1 MVALRRRL
9 LVIVGMCL
17 ASCVAAVAAPSVT
30 NLSPNSGAVGAS
42 VTITGTNFGSTQ
54 ADSTVAFNGTAATP
68 TEWDATSIVVTVP
81 TGATTGNVVVMVDGV
96 TSTGMLMTITGTSPP
111 SRPAGSALDLNNPLT
126 ANLAGLFLMNE
137 GSGTSDQNLVDN
149 QGADFSGGSSPA
161 WDTGGPAVVFAGGS
175 SLSSYLNAGADL
187 TFDQLTTN
195 QMTVVAKVYVS
206 TLAAGGVCEKND
218 GNSVDSGFVFG
229 WDSGGAMWLTV
240 EKANANLRVGT
251 GSGAITAGQWL
262 QVAFTWDGT
271 IGLASAGHL
280 FIDGVEQ
287 TKATA
292 TDGSGKLGYAN
303 ATSQP
308 FRIGNASFDTI
319 SGAPNGKMAYLA
331 VYKGRILTPTEMNQL
346 DAQPPIVVSN
356 DVTGT
361 IAPNGSPASITTTV
375 SGQGA
380 RLTFDGSIGQQA
392 TLQFSNNTMGSVTAT
407 LLAEG
412 NTIVSVT
419 SAAGSFSLPQTRL
432 PISGID
438 TVHIQPA
445 GSAGSI
451 TVLLTVSNTPSRSVG
466 SALDPSNPLT
476 TNLAGLFL
484 MNEGSGTS
492 DQNLVDNQEA
502 NFSGGSLPT
511 WDTGGPAIVF
521 AGGNSLNSYLDAGT
535 DLTFDQLTPNQMTV
549 VARVYVNTLVPAGVC
564 EKNDGNAVDSGF
576 LFGWDNWGA
585 MWLTVEKASANLRI
599 GTGSGVIAAGQWMQV
614 AFTWDGT
621 VGLASAGH
629 LFING
634 VEQAKATATDG
645 SGTLGY
651 ANATNRPFRIGNAS
665 FDAIAGA
672 LNGEMAYLAVYKG
685 RILTP
690 TEMNQL
696 DAQLPIVAF
705 TGANVVIASITPNIG
720 GSGMQVV
727 LQGAGFGA
735 AQGSSTVLFNGS
747 NAGAATGWS
756 STSTTVNVPAGA
768 TTGNVVVTAGGVES
782 NTVNFTVLPAITAL
796 SRSSGPVSA
805 PVTLTGT
812 QFGTAQGT
820 VTFNGTAATLTSWSA
835 TSIVVIVPAGA
846 TTGNVVVTAGGLASA
861 GVLFTVLPTPSIAS
875 LSPDSGPVGTL
886 VTITGTNFGATQ
898 GTSTVALNGTIATPT
913 SWSATSIVVTVP
925 AGTTT
930 GNVVV
935 TASGVASN
943 AVLMMVLSTTPLPA
957 VAQVQPAGGSANFP
971 LNGRVVIR
979 FTQPVQAMA
988 IVPGTLSL
996 AQGTTNIAGGV
1007 ALSNDR
1013 LSLTFAPSQNLSAN
1027 TAFMVVVQ
1035 DIASS
1040 QSSPLFQSSFTT
1052 GSTSDTV
1059 TPQVVQT
1066 SPQDG
1071 TTGVPTSAPV
1081 VVQFSKPM
1089 DPATLTPQNVGV
1101 TDLVSG
1107 QAVSGM
1113 VQVDPTGTT
1122 ASFVPQG
1129 FLAVDRQFQVVLS
1142 STVQD
1147 SSGNSL
1153 SGSGAIFRFTTSF
1166 AADTTGPQMLGIS
1179 PSNEATS
1186 FPLNALVVLE
1196 FDKPLNIISV
1206 SSGFQVEA
1214 NGQAV
1219 SGGVALS
1226 DSNKRITFTPL
1237 GGLAAN
1243 TVYTVVTTSGIL
1255 DVGGVPQSN
1264 PGTFTLTTGAT
1275 TDTTMPLIIGVS
1287 PVSSSTGVPTNA
1299 VVQLQLNK
1307 AIDPLTVTATTFEV
1321 YPASVPNAPP
1331 VPGTLSVSADGK
1343 TWTLVPTAP
1352 LDSSTM
1358 YVVVNLGGA
1367 TDLEGQGLIGFESTF
1382 TTGFGAV
1389 TTAPSLATVSPANGA
1404 TGVPVNVRLDVSMS
1418 VALDPDSVGNGSL
1431 TLSAAGTAVTGAVSL
1446 SSDLMTLTFVPS
1458 ALLASSTAY
1467 TMTVSGV
1474 TDEAGN
1480 VVSPFTSSFTTGVLG
1495 LANTTAPSVVS
1506 VSPSNGSSAALVGS
1520 SVVLTF
1526 NEAIDATTVNN
1537 ASVSISVS
1545 GASGVLAGT
1554 YQLDATGTILTFAP
1568 LSPLPASTTIAVHVN
1583 GSSVLDLSG
1592 NQGFSFSSSFTTGT
1606 GTDATAPT
1614 VVAVAPTNGSTD
1626 VGLSAQVVL
1635 TFSKSLNASTI
1646 NTNNFAVLVNGQRSS
1661 VGISTSADNR
1671 AVTLNEYGL
1680 PASSA
1685 VTVVATSAVT
1695 DLWGNSLVD
1704 FESQFTTAPPINTT
1718 QPAVF
1723 SQRPG
1728 NGAQGAPLTTSVVL
1742 YLSEA
1747 MNAASV
1753 QGALH
1758 ISQNGALAAGTTQ
1771 VTDNGQVVQFTPAA
1785 PWQPNALVQVF
1796 LDSSALALGGTAIS
1810 NYQSLFTTAAA
1821 NSTIAP
1827 TVVNTSPPSGANSVP
1842 TNAGIDFGFNEAL
1855 DPATISPSTVLCYQN
1870 SAWIQGAVSLAGGG
1884 TVLQVVPRLPL
1895 QPNTSTTCQVSTDV
1909 QGLNGLAA
1917 TASSL
1922 SFTTGS
1928 GPDSVIPT
1936 ILTVSP
1942 PNGSVNVGDNAN
1954 VRVVFSKAIDPLTI
1968 NASTV
1973 QLSGGGTTVVPDSIS
1988 FSNGNQSVLLVP
2000 HAPLPDATQM
2010 TLTISGITDVAG
2022 NPVTAQTINFTTGTG
2037 PDVVA
2042 PLLVSSSPF
2051 QAGVNVPLNA
2061 VVTLQVNE
2069 PVDAGSVNGSTFL
2082 ISADAT
2088 GQSVT
2093 GTYSVS
2099 TDGQTIMFL
2108 PSVPLA
2114 AGQGYHVY
2122 SGNRGIADL
2131 AGNLLASLGGVTDF
2145 SFTTGTTANT
2155 SAPQVAGVSPA
2166 NGATAVPIN
2175 AQVVIQFSEPVNAA
2189 TLSGVTLS
2197 GSSGAAMVSS
2207 SVSNGNQMLTLIPIV
2222 PLSPNGTYTLNIAGI
2237 LDLSGNALAAPVTS
2251 SFTTASGADLIAPT
2265 VASAS
2270 PVDAASGVP
2279 TNAVIQVQFNKQ
2291 IDPLTVTNTTF
2302 QVVQAITA
2310 IPATGTVAV
2319 STDGKTA
2326 TFTPSAPLDS
2336 LTYYQVQLARSIA
2349 DLEGQT
2355 LSCCNSHFTT
2365 GQNTASL
2372 APIVVSL
2379 NQTSAPVGSTVTI
2392 DGSYFGTSQA
2402 SSTVTFNGVPATP
2415 QSWSDTQIIVP
2426 VPSGATTGPLV
2437 VTESGVASNSVMF
2450 TVTFAPSITGISPA
2464 SATVGTVL
2472 TITGTNFGNSYDS
2485 TLVKFTSPNS
2495 LLVTPTSWTESS
2507 ISVVVPATANS
2518 GNLTVQVDGA
2528 WSGSVNFTL
2537 IPTPNITSL
2546 SPSSGV
2552 AGSTVNISGSGFGY
2566 SQGSSVVSFGGVPAA
2581 SITSWTDGSIAA
2593 VVPSGV
2599 TTGPVTVLESSVPS
2613 NSNVVF
2619 TVASPTIGSLSPPTA
2634 AIGATIT
2641 LNGSGLTSLGLTTQ
2655 VLFNGLPGTIEQS
2668 SSSSVTVVVPNNATS
2683 GLVSVT
2689 VGSLTSNSIQFA
2701 VEQPP
2706 TITGVSPDF
2715 AQIGGWPIVI
2725 TGSGFGAT
2733 QSTSTVMF
2741 YGDISA
2747 QVLSW
2752 SDNEIQV
2759 VVPDLTSTGPISVQ
2773 EGGLTG
2779 EGPWFYINAIV
2790 QLTDSLGNQ
2799 SSYTSAM
2806 NGGGWTLSNSQG
2818 PGCSTCTVRGN
2829 RQDVSDA
2836 NGNTLSTTD
2845 DLGNTATYTYDGSNN
2860 MASASKPLNGT
2871 SATTSYTYNSFGEVL
2886 TMTDA
2891 LGNTTTNAYD
2901 TNGNLLSVTSPHPTG
2916 GTATSVT
2923 QFQYNSKGELT
2934 RITDPLNRGT
2944 TLTYTAAGLIAS
2956 ITDAQN
2962 NTTTYQY
2969 DAQGDRTAV
2978 IDAVRNQT
2986 SFSYDAMS
2994 RLIGITYPDHSTV
3007 GFAYDSRGRRTS
3019 VTDQNGRTTGYTYD
3033 DADRLAAVTDP
3044 ASDVTEYAYDTE
3056 GNLTSITDANGH
3068 TTSFAYNSRGWVTQA
3083 AFPSS
3088 LAESYSYDAV
3098 GNLLSKTDRKGQTIQ
3113 YVYDALYRMTQK
3125 TYPDS
3130 TSVEYVYDL
3139 VGKVQQVSDATG
3151 VYGFAYDN
3159 MGRLIGTTTQYA
3171 FLAGQTYT
3179 NSYTYDAASNR
3190 TGFTAPDGSTST
3202 YSYDTLSRLSG
3213 LGNSWAGTFGFG
3225 YDALSRRTS
3234 LNRPNGVNTSYSYD
3248 SLSHLLS
3255 VLHQA
3260 GNTTLDGAS
3269 YTYDLVGNR
3278 TSKGNYLNGVTSNYS
3293 YDPLYQLT
3301 QVTQGGGTTE
3311 IYSYDAVGNRL
3322 SSSGVPTYS
3331 YNASNE
3337 LTSTSSGSYTYDA
3350 NGNTLTDASGKS
3362 YAWDFDDRLVSVV
3375 VPETGTVTFRY
3386 DPFGRRVQK
3395 SSPLSATNYLYDSAN
3410 VVEEADGSGNLLAH
3424 YTQGTGIDA
3433 PLAEVRAGT
3442 TSYYEQDGLG
3452 SVSSLSSSAGV
3463 LASTYAY
3470 DSFGKLT
3477 TSTGTLT
3484 NPLRYTGRE
3493 SDSETGLLEYRA
3505 RYYDPSIGRFISEDG
3520 FRFQSGVNFYSYT
3533 SDNPVN
3539 FIDPSGY
3546 IPCSVDVRC
3555 WPIEKFNLGA
3565 LGFKHC
3571 FVTIVDK
3578 DSKCHDISGGPDNG
3592 RLREWDNP
3600 SSPQPTALTYN
3611 HSVVPCTKVDCI
3623 IQTVPKINNLN
3634 LPYKAASQNSNSAFA
3649 TVLSACGLADLIQYA
3664 PGGAWGDSNQLLPAE
3679 GGGIGGGGGDG
3690 W

>member
-1 MVALRRRL
+1 MVELGRRL
-9 LVIVGMCL
+9 LVIVGILL
-17 ASCVAAVAAPSVT
+17 ASCVAAFATPSVT

-81 TGATTGNVVVMVDGV
+81 TGTTTGNVVVMVDGV
-96 TSTGMLMTITGTSPP
+96 TSNGMLMTITGTSPP
-111 SRPAGSALDLNNPLT
+111 SRPVGSALDLSNPLT

-149 QGADFSGGSSPA
+149 QVANFSGGSLPT

-175 SLSSYLNAGADL
+175 SLSSYLNAGEDL

-240 EKANANLRVGT
+240 EKANANLRIGT

-271 IGLASAGHL
+271 VGLASAGHL
-280 FIDGVEQ
+280 FVDGVEQ
-287 TKATA
+287 TKATT

-319 SGAPNGKMAYLA
+319 AGAPNGKMAYLA

-412 NTIVSVT
+412 NTIASVT

-445 GSAGSI
+445 GSTSGSI
-451 TVLLTVSNTPSRSVG
+451 TVLLTVSNAPARSVG

-535 DLTFDQLTPNQMTV
+535 DLTFDQLTPDQMTV

-599 GTGSGVIAAGQWMQV
+599 GTGSGVITAAQWMQV

-629 LFING
+629 LFLNG
-634 VEQAKATATDG
+634 VEQTKATATDG

-696 DAQLPIVAF
+696 DAQLPIVAY

-720 GSGMQVV
+720 GSGTQVV

-756 STSTTVNVPAGA
+756 STSITANVPAGA
-768 TTGNVVVTAGGVES
+768 TTGNVMVTAGGVES
-782 NTVNFTVLPAITAL
+782 NTVNFTVLPAITGL
-796 SRSSGPVSA
+796 SRSSGPISA

-835 TSIVVIVPAGA
+835 TSIVVTVPAGA
-846 TTGNVVVTAGGLASA
+846 TTGNVVVTAGGLTSA
-861 GVLFTVLPTPSIAS
+861 GILFTVLPTPSITS
-875 LSPDSGPVGTL
+875 LSPDSGPVGTP

-898 GTSTVALNGTIATPT
+898 GTSTVTLNGTIATPT
-913 SWSATSIVVTVP
+913 NWSATSIVVTVP

-996 AQGTTNIAGGV
+996 AQGTSNIAGGV

-1027 TAFMVVVQ
+1027 TAFTVVVQ

-1071 TTGVPTSAPV
+1071 STGVPTSAPV

-1122 ASFVPQG
+1122 ASFVPQA
-1129 FLAVDRQFQVVLS
+1129 FLGVDRQFQVVLS

-1179 PSNEATS
+1179 PSNEATA
-1186 FPLNALVVLE
+1186 FPLNGLVVLE

-1255 DVGGVPQSN
+1255 DVGGVPLSN
-1264 PGTFTLTTGAT
+1264 PETFTLTTGAT

-1287 PVSSSTGVPTNA
+1287 PVSGSTGVPTNA

-1431 TLSAAGTAVTGAVSL
+1431 TLSAAGTPVAGAVSL
-1446 SSDLMTLTFVPS
+1446 STDLMTLTFVPG

-1467 TMTVSGV
+1467 TVTVSGV

-1506 VSPSNGSSAALVGS
+1506 VSPSDGSSAALVGS

-1537 ASVSISVS
+1537 ASVSISLS

-1592 NQGFSFSSSFTTGT
+1592 NQGISFSSSFTTGT
-1606 GTDATAPT
+1606 GTDTTAPT
-1614 VVAVAPTNGSTD
+1614 VVAVAPTNGATN

-1635 TFSKSLNASTI
+1635 TFSKSLNPSTI
-1646 NTNNFAVLVNGQRSS
+1646 NTNNFALLVNGQRSS

-1671 AVTLNEYGL
+1671 TVTLNGYGL

-1695 DLWGNSLVD
+1695 DFWGNSLEN
-1704 FESQFTTAPPINTT
+1704 FESQFTTAPPMNTT

-1723 SQRPG
+1723 AQRPG

-1758 ISQNGALAAGTTQ
+1758 VSQNGTLASGTTQ
-1771 VTDNGQVVQFTPAA
+1771 VTDNGQVVQFTPTA

-1821 NSTIAP
+1821 SSTIAP
-1827 TVVNTSPPSGANSVP
+1827 TVVNTSPPSGVNSVP

-1855 DPATISPSTVLCYQN
+1855 DPATISPTTVLCYQN

-1884 TVLQVVPRLPL
+1884 TVLHVVPRLLL

-1928 GPDSVIPT
+1928 GSDSVIPT
-1936 ILTVSP
+1936 ISTVSP

-1954 VRVVFSKAIDPLTI
+1954 VRVVFSKPIDPLTI
-1968 NASTV
+1968 NAGTV

-2022 NPVTAQTINFTTGTG
+2022 NPVTAQTVNFTTETG

-2061 VVTLQVNE
+2061 VGTLQVNE
-2069 PVDAGSVNGSTFL
+2069 PVDAGSVNGSTFI
-2082 ISADAT
+2082 ISEDAT

-2108 PSVPLA
+2108 PSAPLA

-2131 AGNLLASLGGVTDF
+2131 AGNLLASVGGVTEF
-2145 SFTTGTTANT
+2145 SFTTGTAANT

-2189 TLSGVTLS
+2189 TLGGVTLS
-2197 GSSGAAMVSS
+2197 GSGGSANVSMS
-2207 SVSNGNQMLTLIPIV
+2207 LSNGNQMLTLIPSV
-2222 PLSPNGTYTLNIAGI
+2222 PFSPNGTFTLSIAGI
-2237 LDLSGNALAAPVTS
+2237 HDLSGNVLAAPVTS
-2251 SFTTASGADLIAPT
+2251 SFTTSSGADLIAPT

-2279 TNAVIQVQFNKQ
+2279 TNASIQVQFNKQ

-2302 QVVQAITA
+2302 QVVQAMTG

-2319 STDGKTA
+2319 SPDGKTA

-2336 LTYYQVQLARSIA
+2336 LTYYQVQLARSIS

-2379 NQTSAPVGSTVTI
+2379 NQTYAPVGSIVWI

-2415 QSWSDTQIIVP
+2415 QSWSDTQISVP
-2426 VPSGATTGPLV
+2426 VPSGATTGLLL
-2437 VTESGVASNSVMF
+2437 VTEGGVASNSVMF

-2485 TLVKFTSPNS
+2485 TLVKFSSPNS

-2518 GNLTVQVDGA
+2518 GNLFVQVDGA
-2528 WSGSVNFTL
+2528 SSGVVNFTL
-2537 IPTPNITSL
+2537 IPTPNITGL

-2566 SQGSSVVSFGGVPAA
+2566 TQGSSVVSFGGVPAA

-2619 TVASPTIGSLSPPTA
+2619 TVASPTIASLSPPTA

-2655 VLFNGLPGTIEQS
+2655 VLFNGLPATIEQS
-2668 SSSSVTVVVPNNATS
+2668 SSSSVTVVVPDNATS

-2706 TITGVSPDF
+2706 IITGVSPDY
-2715 AQIGGWPIVI
+2715 AQIGGWPIAI
-2725 TGSGFGAT
+2725 TGSGFGAS
-2733 QSTSTVMF
+2733 QSSSTVMF

-2759 VVPDLTSTGPISVQ
+2759 VVPDLTSTGPINVQ
-2773 EGGLTG
+2773 VGGVTG
-2779 EGPWFYINAIV
+2779 QGPWFYINAIV

-2806 NGGGWTLSNSQG
+2806 NGGAWTLSNSEG

-2829 RQDVSDA
+2829 QQDVSDA
-2836 NGNTLSTTD
+2836 FGNTRTITD

-2860 MASASKPLNGT
+2860 MASVSKPLNGT

-2901 TNGNLLSVTSPHPTG
+2901 TKGNLLSVTSPHPTG
-2916 GTATSVT
+2916 GTAASVT
-2923 QFQYNSKGELT
+2923 QFQYDSKGELT

-2944 TLTYTAAGLIAS
+2944 TLTYTSAGLIAS
-2956 ITDAQN
+2956 ITDAQS

-2978 IDAVRNQT
+2978 IDALHNQT
-2986 SFSYDAMS
+2986 SFAYDAMS
-2994 RLIGITYPDHSTV
+2994 RLTGISYPDRSTV
-3007 GFAYDSRGRRTS
+3007 GLTYDPRGRRTS
-3019 VTDQNGRTTGYTYD
+3019 VTDQNGRTTNYTYD
-3033 DADRLAAVTDP
+3033 DADRLTAVTDP
-3044 ASDVTEYAYDTE
+3044 ASNITQYAYDTE
-3056 GNLTSITDANGH
+3056 GNLTGITDANGR
-3068 TTSFAYNSRGWVTQA
+3068 TTSFAYDARGWVTQA

-3113 YVYDALYRMTQK
+3113 YVYDALYRLTQK

-3139 VGKVQQVSDATG
+3139 AGKVQQVSDPSG

-3159 MGRLIGTTTQYA
+3159 MGRLIGTATQYA

-3179 NSYTYDAASNR
+3179 NAYTYDAASNR
-3190 TGFTAPDGSTST
+3190 TSLTAPDGSTNT
-3202 YSYDTLSRLSG
+3202 YSYDTLNRLSG
-3213 LGNSWAGTFGFG
+3213 LANSWAGTFGFG

-3234 LNRPNGVNTSYSYD
+3234 LTRPNGVNTSYSYD

-3269 YTYDLVGNR
+3269 YTYDLAGNQ
-3278 TSKGNYLNGVTSNYS
+3278 TSKGNYLNGLTSNYS
-3293 YDPLYQLT
+3293 YDPLSQLL
-3301 QVTQGGGTTE
+3301 QVTGGTTE
-3311 IYSYDAVGNRL
+3311 SYSYDAVGNRL
-3322 SSSGVPTYS
+3322 SSAGVSSYS

-3337 LTSTSSGSYTYDA
+3337 LTSNSSGNYSYDT

-3362 YAWDFDDRLVSVV
+3362 YTWDFENRLVSATI
-3375 VPETGTVTFRY
+3375 PGTGTVTFKY
-3386 DPFGRRVQK
+3386 DPFGRRIQK
-3395 SSPLSATNYLYDSAN
+3395 SSPLGGVNYLYDGDSGIQEIDTGGN
-3410 VVEEADGSGNLLAH
+3410 VVARYSQGSG
-3424 YTQGTGIDA
+3424 IDR
-3433 PLAEVRAGT
+3433 PLAELRSGAA
-3442 TSYYEQDGLG
+3442 SYYEADALG
-3452 SVSSLSSSAGV
+3452 SVTSLTNAQGAV
-3463 LASTYAY
+3463 VNTYSY

-3477 TSTGTLT
+3477 ASAGSIT
-3484 NPLRYTGRE
+3484 NPFEYTGRE
-3493 SDSETGLLEYRA
+3493 YDPETNLRFYRA
-3505 RYYDPSIGRFISEDG
+3505 RYYDNGSGRFLSEDPIG
-3520 FRFQSGVNFYSYT
+3520 FSGGTNFYSYT
-3533 SDNPVN
+3533 RNRPTR
-3539 FIDPSGY
+3539 FGDPSGN
-3546 IPCSVDVRC
+3546 CVDGIDTIFC
-3555 WPIEKFNLGA
+3555 ILGGLA
-3565 LGFKHC
+3565 AAEIYTGYL
-3571 FVTIVDK
+3571 
-3578 DSKCHDISGGPDNG
+3578 
-3592 RLREWDNP
+3592 
-3600 SSPQPTALTYN
+3600 
-3611 HSVVPCTKVDCI
+3611 
-3623 IQTVPKINNLN
+3623 NLN
-3634 LPYKAASQNSNSAFA
+3634 TSFQNLVNLANNYSAAMQNVIRQCSTLTGGSPEACQDAIELAARTRCSLLLGIKHNSFVAA
-3649 TVLSACGLADLIQYA
+3649 TS
-3664 PGGAWGDSNQLLPAE
+3664 PGTFL
-3679 GGGIGGGGGDG
+3679 GGDIPTTKSDLLAG
-3690 W
+3690 SIQDQINQEAEKELEEEEKKPAKNGSSCCQR